1 MPYSLI
7 QVDNLIINDKTSSK
21 CLRWDCSWLLHLCKT
36 QITLQLPFCMFL
48 FSLSFLTPF
57 SDGKDFC
64 ICFVFRYLRRV
75 WPVLGLLSWTHWKM
89 FKLMFSRLIFKNWD
103 LMMWDDVPLQIRL
116 HCPSYTFIGKVTC
129 SCQVMSWKTGKKLG
143 VILIKLIKNLAIK

>member
-1 MPYSLI
+1 MPYSLL

-48 FSLSFLTPF
+48 FSLFFLTPF

-75 WPVLGLLSWTHWKM
+75 WPVLGLVSWTHWKM

-103 LMMWDDVPLQIRL
+103 LMWDDVPLQIRL
-116 HCPSYTFIGKVTC
+116 HCPSYTFIGKI
-129 SCQVMSWKTGKKLG
+129 SMFMSSHVMENRKKTRCDINKIDKKLS
-143 VILIKLIKNLAIK
+143 N